1 MKNPWGSF
9 PQQWGLQ
16 RTIYCCFCGID
27 MKPRSDWDSSLMV
40 TQSSLPLGMW
50 QKNLPRNS
58 EAVSGEGMKQK
69 LSLREEEKNS
79 PSSYPRQRLAVA
91 GGKSLVLSTLQKYK
105 AKCYHHWRRSKR
117 FAWVQISLSKTPRL
131 QMVIWLLCREGEKC

>member
-1 MKNPWGSF
+1 
-9 PQQWGLQ
+9 
-16 RTIYCCFCGID
+16 
-27 MKPRSDWDSSLMV
+27 MKPRSDWDSSLIV

-58 EAVSGEGMKQK
+58 EAVSGEGVKQK

-91 GGKSLVLSTLQKYK
+91 GEKSLVLSTLQKYK
-105 AKCYHHWRRSKR
+105 AKCYHHWRSKR
-117 FAWVQISLSKTPRL
+117 FACVQISLSKTPHL